1 MHAFLVALAIFC
13 MRIIDVSIGTVRVIY
28 TIRGRRL
35 LAASLGVVES
45 GVWILAISRA
55 MKYVDSPSSMLGWA
69 FGFGAGTFTGIT
81 LEKWIASGEILM
93 RVISPDHAWRL
104 RNELLERGVGV
115 TAVPGEGRDG
125 NVLILFVVAPR
136 KRGKEL
142 LALVQQIDSEAF
154 ITVDPISHAVGG
166 YMPLPAQATSMRK

>member
-1 MHAFLVALAIFC
+1 
-13 MRIIDVSIGTVRVIY
+13 MRIMDVSIGTVRVIY

-35 LAASLGVVES
+35 VSAALGVLES
-45 GVWILAISRA
+45 GVWIFAISRA
-55 MKYVDSPSSMLGWA
+55 MKYVDNPASMLGWA

-81 LEKWIASGEILM
+81 LEKWIATGEILM
-93 RVISPDHAWRL
+93 RVISPDHAWKL
-104 RNELLERGVGV
+104 RTELLERGVGV

-136 KRGKEL
+136 RRGKEL
-142 LALVQQIDSEAF
+142 LALIQELDPEAF